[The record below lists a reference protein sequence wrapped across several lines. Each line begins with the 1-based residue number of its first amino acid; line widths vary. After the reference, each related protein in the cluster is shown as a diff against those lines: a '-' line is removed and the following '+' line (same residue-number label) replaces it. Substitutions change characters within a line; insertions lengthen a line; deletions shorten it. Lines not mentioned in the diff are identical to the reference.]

1 MDMINLHDIVYDRS
15 LNPRLHGVD
24 DDVVEFYA
32 SIFREV
38 VWPPLLVDRASNKLL
53 DGWHRVAAAKL
64 AGVYSFAVQWID
76 AEEHE
81 LFAWAVKANLGH
93 GMHLKKEERLKA
105 IARLQRDSW
114 NNDRIKEFLGCTAA
128 MVKNTEKAE
137 DLRIKYKVA
146 NSPAALLPTET
157 LVEVNRLPIE
167 YQDDIVEL
175 ACELQAAPADV
186 RRTVRAIKKGE
197 VENPIE
203 IRKTMADSE
212 YLKARRAAQLPA
224 LAEGNWLM
232 TFAALADQ
240 LEKSQIAINPME
252 REAAITLFQR
262 MRSWADHH
270 LMLLG

>member
-1 MDMINLHDIVYDRS
+1 MDMISIHDIVYDLS
-15 LNPRLHGVD
+15 LNPRLNGVND
-24 DDVVEFYA
+24 EVVEFYTT
-32 SIFREV
+32 IFREV
-38 VWPPLLVDRASNKLL
+38 VWPPLLVDRATHKLL
-53 DGWHRVAAAKL
+53 DGWHRVAAAKR
-64 AGVYSFAVQWID
+64 AGVYSLAVQYID

-93 GMHLKKEERLKA
+93 GVHLKKEERLKA

-114 NNDRIKEFLGCTAA
+114 SNERIKDFLGCSGA

-146 NSPAALLPTET
+146 NHPGAALPTET
-157 LVEVNRLPIE
+157 LVEVNRLAIE

-175 ACELQAAPADV
+175 ACELEAAPADV

-212 YLKARRAAQLPA
+212 YLKARRAAQIPA

-232 TFAALADQ
+232 TFATLADQ
-240 LEKSQIAINPME
+240 LEASQIAINPTE

-270 LMLLG
+270 LALLG

>member
-1 MDMINLHDIVYDRS
+1 MDMISLHDIVYDLS

-24 DDVVEFYA
+24 DEMVEHYTT
-32 SIFREV
+32 IFRDV
-38 VWPPLLVDRASNKLL
+38 AWPPILVDRATNKLL
-53 DGWHRVAAAKL
+53 DGWHRIAAAKRS
-64 AGVYSFAVQWID
+64 GVYSLAVQYID

-93 GMHLKKEERLKA
+93 GVHLKKEERLKA
-105 IARLQRDSW
+105 IARLQRGSW
-114 NNDRIKEFLGCTAA
+114 NNERITEFLGCSAA
-128 MVKNTEKAE
+128 MVNNTEKAE

-146 NSPAALLPTET
+146 NSPAANLPTET
-157 LVEVNRLPIE
+157 LVEINRLPPE

-175 ACELQAAPADV
+175 TCELNAAPADV

-232 TFAALADQ
+232 TFASLADQ
-240 LEKSQIAINPME
+240 LEASQIAINPTE

-262 MRSWADHH
+262 MRSWADHY
-270 LMLLG
+270 LKMLG